1 MKCLHPLE
9 VSPYKNIKKY
19 ILVPCGKCPACLSTK
34 RDDLAFRLDAEY
46 NARDTLCSLF
56 ITLTYASEYVPIHVN
71 DITGEEY
78 MQVSPEDI
86 HNFFKYFRKLGKN
99 LDLRFTYFLASE
111 YGDQFGRPHYH
122 AIFFIKHIDSRNILE
137 DVTKLVQTAW
147 YRGFVKVEFPR
158 ASFSALNYVTK
169 YVIKDVCLDLKEE
182 YRKNFT
188 RRSKGLGLSCIYGN
202 TFRVGQTLKFAD
214 SENRVHI
221 LPRYY
226 HTHIFNETQ
235 LKQHQAYTKL
245 FVENQLEQKMY
256 EYGMTYAQLQEYE
269 YGMKSYHS
277 REYLV
282 KSASVQSDDFYNR
295 SFNKF

>member
-9 VSPYKNIKKY
+9 VSPYKNIRKY

-46 NARDTLCSLF
+46 NSRDTFCSLF
-56 ITLTYASEYVPIHVN
+56 ITLTYSPEYVPMNIDPN
-71 DITGEEY
+71 TGEEF
-78 MQVSPEDI
+78 MQVSPDDI
-86 HNFFKYFRKLGKN
+86 HNFFKYFRKLGKEY
-99 LDLRFTYFLASE
+99 DLKFTYFLASE

-122 AIFFIKHIDSRNILE
+122 AIFFIKHINSMNILD
-137 DVTKLVQTAW
+137 DVTKLVETAW

-169 YVIKDVCLDLKEE
+169 YVIKDVCLDLKDD
-182 YRKNFT
+182 YKKNFT

-202 TFRVGQTLKFAD
+202 TFRVGQTLKFLD

-235 LKQHQAYTKL
+235 LKQHQAFTKL
-245 FVENQLEQKMY
+245 YVENQLENKMY
-256 EYGMTYAQLQEYE
+256 EYGMTYEQLQDYE

-282 KSASVQSDDFYNR
+282 RSSSVQSDNFYNR
-295 SFNKF
+295 SFDKF

>member
-9 VSPYKNIKKY
+9 VSPYKNIKKF

-46 NARDTLCSLF
+46 NSRDTLCSLF
-56 ITLTYASEYVPIHVN
+56 ITLTYSTEYVPLNVDPN
-71 DITGEEY
+71 TGEEF
-78 MQVSPEDI
+78 MQVSSDDI
-86 HNFFKYFRKLGKN
+86 HNFFKYFRKLGKEY
-99 LDLRFTYFLASE
+99 DLKFTYFLASE

-122 AIFFIKHIDSRNILE
+122 AIFFIKDINSRNILE
-137 DVTKLVQTAW
+137 DVTKLVETAW

-169 YVIKDVCLDLKEE
+169 YVIKDVCLDLKDE
-182 YRKNFT
+182 YMKNFT

-202 TFRVGQTLKFAD
+202 TFQVGQTLKFLD

-226 HTHIFNETQ
+226 HTHIFNEVQ
-235 LKQHQAYTKL
+235 LKQHQAFTKL
-245 FVENQLEQKMY
+245 YVENQLQNKMY
-256 EYGMTYAQLQEYE
+256 EYGMTYEQLQDYE
-269 YGMKSYHS
+269 YFMRSYHS
-277 REYLV
+277 RDYLV
-282 KSASVQSDDFYNR
+282 RSSSVISDNFYKR
-295 SFNKF
+295 SFDKF